1 MFPLLTPRNTDWN
14 RRFQFTNDDAIC
26 FLIEIKNGL
35 AYFAHLP
42 KEADAI
48 FYKCEATVFEKQ
60 FDTLQ
65 ETVEYEF
72 DPYENIAW
80 KRYPGGL

>member
-1 MFPLLTPRNTDWN
+1 MFPKLTPRNTHWN
-14 RRFQFTNDDAIC
+14 RRFQFTDDEAIC

-35 AYFAHLP
+35 AYFAHIP

-48 FYKCEATVFEKQ
+48 FYKCEVPFSKSNLIHCQKQ
-60 FDTLQ
+60 NMNLTLMK
-65 ETVEYEF
+65 TL
-72 DPYENIAW
+72 PG